1 VSSGLLVHLGGM
13 NALARAASVQPLR
26 ALVRTAAAVACC
38 VVGGCSNDVDTSE
51 NKLPYRSEETIGV
64 TDTSDVEVSAGA
76 CDCLTVGRWYRM
88 DTLALIT
95 IDGKDHPVIPT
106 LNALWKSDISVLE
119 LDIMLEVKAV
129 SETSVTIRIVNG
141 ARVDGTQDICQ
152 LGDTAIETVFPRNG
166 CSLEASAE
174 SAFNVYAGTQD
185 FPKNCSTTLPV
196 KHAIPVSR
204 ARLEGT
210 LNNDCSGILN
220 GKVPSG
226 GLGQSELDKVCTCL
240 LLPGA
245 QAEECGALDASFA
258 DTTCVGCNANYQPLG
273 GLLKAFGEP
282 DWLCQT
288 ETGALAACLTA
299 DFTAVAMEAP
309 PSCQ

>member
-1 VSSGLLVHLGGM
+1 MARPRPVH
-13 NALARAASVQPLR
+13 ASL
-26 ALVRTAAAVACC
+26 LVRTAAIACAL
-38 VVGGCSNDVDTSE
+38 GGCSNDVDTTE
-51 NKLPYRSEETIGV
+51 NKLPYLSQETLV
-64 TDTSDVEVSAGA
+64 SDTSDDGTSQLDGDDVAAST

-88 DTLALIT
+88 DTLALTT

-129 SETSVTIRIVNG
+129 SETSVTMRVVNG

-152 LGDTAIETVFPRNG
+152 LDDTAIETVFPRNG
-166 CSLEASAE
+166 CTLEPSGE

-210 LNNDCSGILN
+210 LSDDCSTILN

-226 GLGQSELDKVCTCL
+226 GLGQAELDKVCTCL
-240 LLPGA
+240 LLPGSP
-245 QAEECGALDASFA
+245 AEDCEPLDASFA
-258 DTTCVGCNANYQPLG
+258 ENTCVGCNKNYQSLG

-288 ETGALAACLTA
+288 EGGALAACLTA

-309 PSCQ
+309 PSCN